1 MRFIHSIPFY
11 SIRSPLEDAT
21 NARAR
26 PSSHKSRHGGSA
38 CATLWRDMWLVARI
52 EVLLRHCFGSAS
64 GLSLAMWAPKRDLCH
79 FVGKTTKSPK
89 EKKAF
94 PSPVCVCGLSSDPLG
109 TWHARELT
117 SGSTNWAI
125 FRSANGLKVLQ
136 LSPYIFGRSDSRA
149 AIILA
154 FYQPKC
160 KGFSFGFPLKDLWP
174 ANCARILVS
183 RLQYSR
189 NGPWETRKMWK
200 ILIEYH
206 IFNRKL

>member
-1 MRFIHSIPFY
+1 MSMDSRRGDSSIPFY
-11 SIRSPLEDAT
+11 SVRSPLEDAT
-21 NARAR
+21 NARALR
-26 PSSHKSRHGGSA
+26 PINLGTAVRHALRYDGTCDLSPGLRSCCVIA
-38 CATLWRDMWLVARI
+38 LVP
-52 EVLLRHCFGSAS
+52 LRVSLS
-64 GLSLAMWAPKRDLCH
+64 LSLAMWAPKRDLCH

-94 PSPVCVCGLSSDPLG
+94 PSPVCVCVWTFEWP
-109 TWHARELT
+109 TWDMACERELT

-154 FYQPKC
+154 FYQPKF

-183 RLQYSR
+183 RL
-189 NGPWETRKMWK
+189 
-200 ILIEYH
+200 
-206 IFNRKL
+206 

>member
-1 MRFIHSIPFY
+1 MSMDSRRVDSSIPFY
-11 SIRSPLEDAT
+11 SVRSPLEDAT

-64 GLSLAMWAPKRDLCH
+64 GLSL
-79 FVGKTTKSPK
+79 SPSRHVSTQERFMSFCWQNNKIPERK
-89 EKKAF
+89 ESLSQ
-94 PSPVCVCGLSSDPLG
+94 PRVCVCGLSSDPLG

-136 LSPYIFGRSDSRA
+136 LSPYILGRPDSRA

-154 FYQPKC
+154 FYQPKF

-183 RLQYSR
+183 RL
-189 NGPWETRKMWK
+189 
-200 ILIEYH
+200 
-206 IFNRKL
+206 